1 MTDVGLLSH
10 CIFETARHSFWSVGS
25 RELLL
30 DDWNEVIE
38 HSEFQTMVR
47 ESLRSSVS
55 TADFLRIKDA
65 FRNDLPEFSSWPSV
79 KALIHCL
86 LAEYE
91 LDERVSQ
98 DFVAKYCFEP
108 LLEDVTAHLDERN
121 TDFEA

>member
-1 MTDVGLLSH
+1 MADAKLLAH

-79 KALIHCL
+79 KALFHCL

-91 LDERVSQ
+91 LDERVEQ

-108 LLEDVTAHLDERN
+108 LLDDVTAYLDERQTN
-121 TDFEA
+121 LEA